1 MRYVGKR
8 RGTFG
13 RAGENTFSEGAEK
26 KERSGMNRSAKVRE
40 DHEDELIL
48 ASLWLRAVMQ
58 FTQDSDP

>member
-1 MRYVGKR
+1 
-8 RGTFG
+8 
-13 RAGENTFSEGAEK
+13 
-26 KERSGMNRSAKVRE
+26 MNRSAKVRE